1 MGFPDAFQ
9 NLKWTVTPSVWS
21 DNIEENAILQG
32 GLSNND
38 YDGEDSEKEEPI
50 QLAGTLEKPSKLQF
64 SATRARYQENY
75 GKKFQR
81 HGIQLSYK
89 GNPTREGD
97 KANLQ
102 QVSNGGN
109 VNGFHVVQFEFDFE
123 DTAFLSEW
131 TMTADLSTSAGTVIS
146 FLLSIMAVM
155 KIGKSVL
162 GCIIDKIYLKIADR
176 SKHGDEFNLPHDVV
190 LRHATLVES
199 GREKEI
205 HKKKES
211 ILGRIHL
218 KRGSVVV
225 DEDGVKR
232 SVGGSPARHIRNSN
246 NDDDSIE
253 MTIQPRPESIPT
265 INNPMRGGQPNT
277 GAKIVALE
285 KENSS
290 IKKEVADLKK
300 LVKRLIDDNEVA
312 VQVTL

>member
-64 SATRARYQENY
+64 SATRARYRENY
-75 GKKFQR
+75 GEEFQR

-162 GCIIDKIYLKIADR
+162 GCIIDKIYLKIADK
-176 SKHGDEFNLPHDVV
+176 SKHGDKFNLPHDVV

-218 KRGSVVV
+218 
-225 DEDGVKR
+225 KR